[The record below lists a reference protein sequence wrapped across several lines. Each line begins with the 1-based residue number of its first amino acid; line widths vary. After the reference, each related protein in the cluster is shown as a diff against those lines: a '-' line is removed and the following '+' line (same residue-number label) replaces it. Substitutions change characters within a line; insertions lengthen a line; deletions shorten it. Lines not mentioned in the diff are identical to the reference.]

1 MLILF
6 GTIGIQGTT
15 ILRSV
20 DFDKERNLM
29 VAAISIGAGI
39 GITVYPQLFQHLPS
53 VIQLVAENSVVVT
66 SILAV
71 VLNLI
76 LPGRDKTT
84 AD

>member
-6 GTIGIQGTT
+6 GTIGIQGMT
-15 ILRSV
+15 ILRTV
-20 DFDKERNLM
+20 NFDKERNLM
-29 VAAISIGAGI
+29 VAALSIGAGI

-76 LPGRDKTT
+76 LPGREEITT
-84 AD
+84 N